1 MTTERQRVLLAD
13 DHGLIAE
20 AVRELLELHYDVV
33 GVVGDGRELVEAA
46 ATCDP
51 DVILTDISMP
61 GIDGIEAT
69 RKLRR
74 RLPEVPVIVCT
85 MHERARHVKAAFE
98 AGAAGYVVKS
108 SSPEELFDALEKVL
122 AGGRYVAPAVAGKL
136 IDSLLA
142 PERAVPESP
151 LTPREIEIAG
161 LVAQGLES
169 SEIADRLCISEV
181 TVRTHCQRAL
191 RKLGLR
197 NRIELAR
204 HALAQGWAELGE
216 GPRLAGSTG

>member
-1 MTTERQRVLLAD
+1 MTERQRVLLAD

-20 AVRELLELHYDVV
+20 AFRELLELHYDVV
-33 GVVGDGRELVEAA
+33 GVAGDGRELVEAA

-61 GIDGIEAT
+61 GIDGLEAT
-69 RKLRR
+69 RKLRGS
-74 RLPEVPVIVCT
+74 LPEVPVIVCT
-85 MHERARHVKAAFE
+85 MHERAGHVKAAFE

-108 SSPEELFDALEKVL
+108 SSPQELFDALEQVL
-122 AGGRYVAPAVAGKL
+122 AGGRYVSPVVAGGL
-136 IDSLLA
+136 LDSLLA
-142 PERAVPESP
+142 PERAVPDSP

-161 LVAQGLES
+161 LVARGLES
-169 SEIADRLCISEV
+169 AEIAERLCISDV

-204 HALAQGWAELGE
+204 YALAQGWAELAVS
-216 GPRLAGSTG
+216 LD